1 MPPYV
6 AGFWQC
12 KNRYRNQSQVL
23 AVAQGYRDR
32 GLPIDIITID
42 YMHWTNFGVRCA
54 DLPHPAVHD
63 AILSSRAVQD
73 WSFNPICWPDPA
85 AMVQQLQDM
94 GIELAVTFWPYVTP
108 AGAYYSNFTAA
119 GFFTNNLTTGV
130 PSPVE
135 SWAGPMYLT
144 DESNPAARAAIYAAF
159 KAGYGRFG
167 IRTVWLDG
175 SEPERSTA
183 YNFGQFSLAGG
194 TDNEIGEAWIQQ
206 HVRAMAEG
214 FASDGYAPNEFF
226 LLPRST
232 WAGVHSHSAGVWS
245 GDIQSTF
252 NELAIQVRVAQG
264 MGLSG
269 HALWTNDGGGY
280 GGGNPADP
288 VFQDL
293 IVRESW
299 RYRDHGSTRV

>member
-1 MPPYV
+1 M
-6 AGFWQC
+6 
-12 KNRYRNQSQVL
+12 
-23 AVAQGYRDR
+23 
-32 GLPIDIITID
+32 
-42 YMHWTNFGVRCA
+42 
-54 DLPHPAVHD
+54 
-63 AILSSRAVQD
+63 QD
-73 WSFNPICWPDPA
+73 WSFNPTCWPDPA

-94 GIELAVTFWPYVTP
+94 GIELAVTFVRTRGRAGFGASHFHDLPPSIVLQWPYVTP

-119 GFFTNNLTTGV
+119 GFFANNLSTGEQA
-130 PSPVE
+130 PVE
-135 SWAGPMYLT
+135 SWAGQMFLT

-159 KAGYGRFG
+159 KAGYGRYG
-167 IRTVWLDG
+167 IRTLWLDG

-214 FASDGYAPNEFF
+214 FASDGFAPNEFF

-232 WAGVHSHSAGVWS
+232 WAGVQAHSAGVWS
-245 GDIQSTF
+245 GDIDSTF
-252 NELAIQVRVAQG
+252 DELAIQVRVAQG

-280 GGGNPADP
+280 GGGDPSNP

-293 IVRESW
+293 IVRTFMCLVPAHDLSSSPRFRHFSQAGFKRARSFPSCGCTDCARAARRQLNAVPPTETM
-299 RYRDHGSTRV
+299 R